1 MKKLKN
7 KVVGFVKENKV
18 EITMVGCILAV
29 GLGTYYGMNKASV
42 NHAFKVGAN
51 AVALGTIDKCKTSF
65 TAEDLTQLYKDITE
79 KEWIE
84 YTKIAMNG
92 GA

>member
-18 EITMVGCILAV
+18 EITMVGCTLAV
-29 GLGTYYGMNKASV
+29 GLCAYYGVNKASTDY
-42 NHAFKVGAN
+42 AFEMGAN

-65 TAEDLTQLYKDITE
+65 TAEDLTRLYKDITE